1 MTGDLT
7 FHKPERT
14 KSCASY
20 VKTWGLSNKRWAY
33 DLLITNLNAFLLS
46 KCGKR
51 NLGKAKIET
60 MCLSFGL
67 DWGQARV
74 PHGVPWGCLVLY

>member
-14 KSCASY
+14 KSCAFIDNASY

-33 DLLITNLNAFLLS
+33 DLLITNLDAFLLS
-46 KCGKR
+46 KCG
-51 NLGKAKIET
+51 
-60 MCLSFGL
+60 
-67 DWGQARV
+67 
-74 PHGVPWGCLVLY
+74 